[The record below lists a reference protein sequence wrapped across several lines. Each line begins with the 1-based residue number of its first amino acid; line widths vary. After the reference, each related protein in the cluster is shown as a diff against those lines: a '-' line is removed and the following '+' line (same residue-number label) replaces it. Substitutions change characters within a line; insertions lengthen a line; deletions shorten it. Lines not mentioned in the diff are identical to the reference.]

1 MVQKTMQDLKSNCEN
16 FSETLSLQMDEIL
29 DKMDSFD
36 QAGKCSQPI
45 KHQPITR
52 TNLTPVNPKRLK
64 AAQRS
69 ANQIKLMP
77 WCRKAKKMKPLSL
90 T

>member
-1 MVQKTMQDLKSNCEN
+1 MAIWFKRQCRMLSNCEN
-16 FSETLSLQMDEIL
+16 FSETLSLQMDEML
-29 DKMDSFD
+29 DGMDFVD

-64 AAQRS
+64 AWEKS
-69 ANQIKLMP
+69 AHQIKLRP
-77 WCRKAKKMKPLSL
+77 WCKKQRKGSR
-90 T
+90 